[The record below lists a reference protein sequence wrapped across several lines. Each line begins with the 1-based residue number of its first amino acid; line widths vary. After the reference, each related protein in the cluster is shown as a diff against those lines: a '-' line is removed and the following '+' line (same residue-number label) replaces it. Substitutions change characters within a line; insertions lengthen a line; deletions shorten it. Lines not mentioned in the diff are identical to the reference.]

1 LVQGG
6 EAIAFATPDFEMPLP
21 FSIHRRI
28 PFIRRPFYQRDMA
41 LAERNAARME
51 RDRALAERDAAR
63 QEQSTQECRA
73 THEGYN
79 GCIHWSGEGSAAVK
93 QPANHLRTF
102 FDNRKVG
109 AGIWKWLHYFEIYER
124 HFSRFRGQEV
134 HIAEI
139 GIYSGGSLEMWRD
152 YFGPR
157 AYIYGVDIEP
167 RCKVYE
173 HDRVKVFIGD
183 QADKSFWRE
192 FRTRVPK
199 LDIVIDD
206 GGHEY
211 EQQLTSLEELLPHLR
226 PGGVYLCEDVHGAFN
241 RFASYVGGL
250 AHKLNEPTNNRESID
265 DPERRIVGY
274 NHVSETYKLDSFIL
288 FCRSR

>member
-1 LVQGG
+1 VPWVSYIISKL
-6 EAIAFATPDFEMPLP
+6 
-21 FSIHRRI
+21 
-28 PFIRRPFYQRDMA
+28 RPCRSC
-41 LAERNAARME
+41 LASRN
-51 RDRALAERDAAR
+51 
-63 QEQSTQECRA
+63 
-73 THEGYN
+73 H
-79 GCIHWSGEGSAAVK
+79 
-93 QPANHLRTF
+93 
-102 FDNRKVG
+102 
-109 AGIWKWLHYFEIYER
+109 
-124 HFSRFRGQEV
+124 
-134 HIAEI
+134 
-139 GIYSGGSLEMWRD
+139 
-152 YFGPR
+152 
-157 AYIYGVDIEP
+157 
-167 RCKVYE
+167 
-173 HDRVKVFIGD
+173 VKVFIGD
-183 QADKSFWRE
+183 QAAKSFWGE

-211 EQQLTSLEELLPHLR
+211 EQQLTSLEELLSHLR